1 MRRNN
6 SERDG
11 EGRRGQSSLPRE
23 EVEEGG
29 EGGEGGG
36 GVAGTVGWFGVNACM
51 HTGVY
56 VSVCVCVEGGFGS
69 CL

>member
-29 EGGEGGG
+29 EGGEGGWLG
-36 GVAGTVGWFGVNACM
+36 RSDD
-51 HTGVY
+51 
-56 VSVCVCVEGGFGS
+56 SV
-69 CL
+69 

>member
-29 EGGEGGG
+29 EGGGGRG
-36 GVAGTVGWFGVNACM
+36 GVAGTVG
-51 HTGVY
+51 
-56 VSVCVCVEGGFGS
+56 
-69 CL
+69 

>member
-11 EGRRGQSSLPRE
+11 EGRRGQTSLPRV

-29 EGGEGGG
+29 EGGGSG
-36 GVAGTVGWFGVNACM
+36 GVAGTVG
-51 HTGVY
+51 
-56 VSVCVCVEGGFGS
+56 
-69 CL
+69 

>member
-36 GVAGTVGWFGVNACM
+36 WDGRMIRCERM
-51 HTGVY
+51 HAYWCVRKC
-56 VSVCVCVEGGFGS
+56 VCVCVKGGFGS

>member
-29 EGGEGGG
+29 G
-36 GVAGTVGWFGVNACM
+36 
-51 HTGVY
+51 
-56 VSVCVCVEGGFGS
+56 VEGGWLGRS
-69 CL
+69 DDSV